1 VKRVAKAVRL
11 ALAGARE
18 VLRRPWP
25 LAGATAGVAVAVLL
39 CGLAALAG
47 LALDRA
53 FDYSQGRVRFQVYWK
68 PGADPALVARQAD
81 WMRALPGLVETRSF
95 TPAQALAVMSQALGR
110 DADLP
115 ALGGQNPLPHTM
127 LLTFRAPVAD
137 PGFFKDVYDRLA
149 AVEGV
154 AEVRYNPREV
164 DMAQAVGQIGG
175 RLALPLAGAL
185 TLLVGLVVGNTVRL
199 TLLRRREEVEIL
211 RLVGASESYI
221 RGPLVAGAGLVG
233 LLGGAVAMGLLALVR
248 VLLAG
253 LLDVPP
259 LFLALPELPA
269 WLAAAFI
276 LGTGLVAA
284 LAGLA
289 AAMESES

>member
-1 VKRVAKAVRL
+1 MKRVFRVVRL
-11 ALAGARE
+11 ALSGTRE
-18 VLRRPWP
+18 ALLRPWP
-25 LAGATAGVAVAVLL
+25 LAGAVAGVAVAVLL

-47 LALDRA
+47 LAVDRA
-53 FDYSQGRVRFQVYWK
+53 FDASHGRVRFQVYWK
-68 PGADPALVARQAD
+68 PGADAALVSRQMD

-95 TPAQALAVMSQALGR
+95 TPAQALAVMGRALGK

-127 LLTFRAPVAD
+127 LLTFRPPVAD
-137 PGFFKDVYDRLA
+137 VGFFKDVYDRLA

-154 AEVRYNPREV
+154 AEVRYDPREV
-164 DMAQAVGQIGG
+164 DLAQVVSQVSD

-211 RLVGASESYI
+211 RLVGASEGYI
-221 RGPLVAGAGLVG
+221 RGPLVAVAGLVG
-233 LLGGAVAMGLLALVR
+233 LAGGAVAVGLLALVR
-248 VLLAG
+248 LLLTG

-259 LFLALPELPA
+259 FFLSLPELPA
-269 WLAAAFI
+269 WLLAAFV
-276 LGTGLVAA
+276 LGPGCVAA

-289 AAMESES
+289 AAMELRP

>member
-1 VKRVAKAVRL
+1 VKRVSRVGRL
-11 ALAGARE
+11 ALSGVRE
-18 VLRRPWP
+18 ALRRPWP
-25 LAGATAGVAVAVLL
+25 LAGAVAGVAVAVLL

-47 LALDRA
+47 LALDQA
-53 FDYSQGRVRFQVYWK
+53 FDSSQGRVRFQVYWR
-68 PGADPALVARQAD
+68 PGADPALVARQTD
-81 WMRALPGLVETRSF
+81 WMRALPGLVETRFF
-95 TPAQALAVMSQALGR
+95 TPAQALAVMHETLGR
-110 DADLP
+110 NADLT

-137 PGFFKDVYDRLA
+137 AGFFKDVYDRLA

-164 DMAQAVGQIGG
+164 DMAQAVGQVSD

-185 TLLVGLVVGNTVRL
+185 ALLVGLVVGNTVRL

-211 RLVGASESYI
+211 RLVGASEAYI

-233 LLGGAVAMGLLALVR
+233 LVGGAVAMGLLALVR
-248 VLLAG
+248 VLLIG

-259 LFLALPELPA
+259 LFFSLPGLPA
-269 WLAAAFI
+269 WLVAACI
-276 LGTGLVAA
+276 LGPGLVAA
-284 LAGLA
+284 LAGLVA
-289 AAMESES
+289 ATEPRS